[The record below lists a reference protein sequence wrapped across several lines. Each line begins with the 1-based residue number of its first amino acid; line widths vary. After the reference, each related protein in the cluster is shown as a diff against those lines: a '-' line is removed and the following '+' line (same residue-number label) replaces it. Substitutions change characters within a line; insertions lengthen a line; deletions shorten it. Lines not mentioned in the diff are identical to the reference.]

1 MRDSL
6 VVRLAWLAGA
16 HFESGWLL
24 VQEASPR
31 QGAFGSTTFG
41 TDLLV
46 SGLSLQSQS
55 SLEHAQGLSSL
66 VSLQQQLQVNI
77 MCLAIDYW
85 AIQSAAIAVSMHLQL
100 RAVHCLRRR
109 MSILQLSRIG

>member
-6 VVRLAWLAGA
+6 VVSLAWPADA
-16 HFESGWLL
+16 PSEPGWLL

-46 SGLSLQSQS
+46 SGLSLQSRS

-77 MCLAIDYW
+77 MCVAIDYW
-85 AIQSAAIAVSMHLQL
+85 AVESAAIAVSMHLQL

-109 MSILQLSRIG
+109 RSILQLSGIG